1 MDNVCQYLTKYY
13 DCNILS
19 SLPEDIKK
27 IVYNVSKYFHD
38 KDVGNPILL
47 RLIKNHFDVQ
57 KPVTEFISG
66 PFSISCQQSKKY
78 NKKIYIFG
86 EMHERGYCEPTETGS
101 NKVVSIENYLEQLFE
116 HTDVFIDFYIEFG
129 LSTVN
134 TQQYYDNDDNRWKIF
149 KYLHSREKYEHKL
162 FRAHYVDI
170 RQILDKDRRYSNKIT
185 SFFVHVM
192 SALNTRSSR
201 KMHKKDKKYIKE
213 IRDFVINSDIFYNLL
228 QTKEDI
234 IIFFR
239 NEIMNDKYFKKEVD
253 RSYIKEDLC
262 RFVDI
267 SLLNLFDELNVI
279 DAMKKISHDI
289 NFFTTYE
296 NLFDTLDHLT
306 YIVLVLHS
314 CILDIYTLS
323 RIFKKF
329 KTSDSENRPDEPCNI
344 IIYLGDHH
352 SKNIRYFLNSI
363 GFDTTDET
371 CPEKTTTCVDMRNI
385 RQPFFSS

>member
-1 MDNVCQYLTKYY
+1 
-13 DCNILS
+13 
-19 SLPEDIKK
+19 
-27 IVYNVSKYFHD
+27 
-38 KDVGNPILL
+38 
-47 RLIKNHFDVQ
+47 
-57 KPVTEFISG
+57 
-66 PFSISCQQSKKY
+66 
-78 NKKIYIFG
+78 
-86 EMHERGYCEPTETGS
+86 MHERGYCEPTETGS

-201 KMHKKDKKYIKE
+201 KMHKKDRKYIKE

-239 NEIMNDKYFKKEVD
+239 NENKLY
-253 RSYIKEDLC
+253 
-262 RFVDI
+262 
-267 SLLNLFDELNVI
+267 
-279 DAMKKISHDI
+279 
-289 NFFTTYE
+289 NF
-296 NLFDTLDHLT
+296 
-306 YIVLVLHS
+306 
-314 CILDIYTLS
+314 
-323 RIFKKF
+323 R
-329 KTSDSENRPDEPCNI
+329 
-344 IIYLGDHH
+344 
-352 SKNIRYFLNSI
+352 
-363 GFDTTDET
+363 
-371 CPEKTTTCVDMRNI
+371 
-385 RQPFFSS
+385 